1 MSERDP
7 MDSTIVGHM
16 LATMKDLSNNVME
29 IKAMTVSID
38 GKLDMKADK
47 DDLALLRVDMS
58 KKATKRELEK
68 AIAKHSKSPTSHG
81 FILGITRGQLA
92 KIVVITTSFI
102 TAITAL
108 GPKVWAFFAG
118 GQ

>member
-1 MSERDP
+1 MRERDP

-38 GKLDMKADK
+38 GKLDLKADK
-47 DDLALLRVDMS
+47 DDLALLRVDMANKAS
-58 KKATKRELEK
+58 KKQLEK

-81 FILGITRGQLA
+81 FILGITRKQMAQL
-92 KIVVITTSFI
+92 ITI
-102 TAITAL
+102 LTAIVTGMTAFGL
-108 GPKVWAFFAG
+108 KVWAFFVG